1 VDIESYHARLRRIL
15 WQTDHSRSSLPQRL
29 ALGLGRFLDGVYQ
42 AFEDGE
48 LSLQLMGLAYTTLLS
63 LVPLLAVSFSILKA
77 FGVQQQLEPLLQEF
91 LQPLGEQ
98 GQVIHERILSF
109 VNNLQVG
116 VLGFIGFAMLFYT
129 AVSLLIHVERA
140 FNTIWRVRTGRST
153 GRRFS
158 DYLTIILIGPV
169 LVFTAIGLADSA
181 LSSHLFQGLLT
192 TDSLGTISQLVR
204 QLGSYLLISG
214 AFAFL
219 YGFLPNTRVQLRSA
233 LVGGLVAGVL
243 WLAVGRLFAAFV
255 ATSSKYS
262 AIYSGF
268 AGAILFVIWVYMN
281 WMLLIIGAQLTA
293 YLQNPRLLEP
303 RLHGATVDERWREQV
318 ALECMA
324 CIAGAWHDN
333 QPYWTLAALQARY
346 PGFQA
351 DAVAAVV
358 ERLERRRLIVADRS
372 EPLAYLPAR
381 ASETIPLAEVVAAVR
396 EAANQ
401 GAMLPAVT
409 TVLGEIDAA
418 IARTLGERTVKDLIA
433 PDR

>member
-1 VDIESYHARLRRIL
+1 MDIANYHARLRRIL

-48 LSLQLMGLAYTTLLS
+48 LSLRLMGLAYTTLLS
-63 LVPLLAVSFSILKA
+63 LVPLLAVSFSVLKA
-77 FGVQQQLEPLLQEF
+77 FDAQNEVDPLLLEF
-91 LQPLGEQ
+91 LQPLGSQ
-98 GQVIHERILSF
+98 GEEIHNRILTF
-109 VNNLQVG
+109 VDNLKVG
-116 VLGFIGFAMLFYT
+116 VLGFVGFAMLFYT
-129 AVSLLIHVERA
+129 AVSLLTHVERA
-140 FNTIWRVRTGRST
+140 FNTIWRVRNGRSA

-169 LVFTAIGLADSA
+169 LVVTAIGLANSA
-181 LSSHLFQGLLT
+181 LSSHFLQWVFA

-214 AFAFL
+214 AFAFF
-219 YGFLPNTRVQLRSA
+219 YGFLPNTQVPIRPA
-233 LVGGLVAGVL
+233 LAGGLVAGAL
-243 WLAVGRLFAAFV
+243 WLAVGKLFAAFV
-255 ATSSKYS
+255 ATSSNYS
-262 AIYSGF
+262 AVYSGF
-268 AGAILFVIWVYMN
+268 AGAILFVIWVYVN
-281 WMLLIIGAQLTA
+281 WMLVIIGAQLTA

-303 RLHGATVDERWREQV
+303 RLQGATMDERWREQV

-333 QPYWTLAALQARY
+333 QPYWTLTALQARY
-346 PGFQA
+346 PVFQA
-351 DAVAAVV
+351 DTVAAVV
-358 ERLERRRLIVADRS
+358 ERLEHRRLIVADRS
-372 EPLAYLPAR
+372 EPPAYLPAR

-396 EAANQ
+396 EAGNQ

-409 TVLGEIDAA
+409 TVLGELDAA

>member
-1 VDIESYHARLRRIL
+1 MDIANYHARLRRIL
-15 WQTDHSRSSLPQRL
+15 WQTDLSRSSLPQRL
-29 ALGLGRFLDGVYQ
+29 VLGLGRFLDGIYQ

-48 LSLQLMGLAYTTLLS
+48 ISLRIMGLAYTTLLS
-63 LVPLLAVSFSILKA
+63 LVPLLAVSFSVLKA
-77 FGVQQQLEPLLQEF
+77 FGAQNEIDPLLLEF

-98 GQVIHERILSF
+98 GQMIHNRILTF

-116 VLGFIGFAMLFYT
+116 VLGFVGFAMLFYT

-140 FNTIWRVRTGRST
+140 FNTIWRVRDGRSA

-169 LVFTAIGLADSA
+169 LVFTAIGLANSA
-181 LSSHLFQGLLT
+181 LSSHLFQDLFPA
-192 TDSLGTISQLVR
+192 DSLGRIFQLAR

-214 AFAFL
+214 AFAFF
-219 YGFLPNTRVQLRSA
+219 YGFLPNTQVRLRPA
-233 LVGGLVAGVL
+233 LAGGLVAGAL
-243 WLAVGRLFAAFV
+243 WLTVGRLFAAFI
-255 ATSSKYS
+255 ASSSNYS

-268 AGAILFVIWVYMN
+268 AGAVLFVIWVYVN

-303 RLHGATVDERWREQV
+303 RLDPAAVAEHWREQV

-324 CIAGAWHDN
+324 CIASAWHDN

-372 EPLAYLPAR
+372 EPPAYLPAR

-401 GAMLPAVT
+401 GMVLPAVT
-409 TVLGEIDAA
+409 TVLGELDTAVT
-418 IARTLGERTVKDLIA
+418 RTLGERTVKDLIA
-433 PDR
+433 PSH